1 MATFSA
7 ARIRAFSS
15 SRSPSPSRRSLSPRK
30 RSSRSESSIAIASAS
45 LDELQRDGIPQVL
58 PRAGRPQPGAIRL
71 IRRARRAR
79 PAAHRLRF
87 GEIAEVLCAPECRR
101 SGKNLEKRM
110 VRYDPRRHRRVLQ
123 AGHRLWHAWI
133 GIGWRAAPLSRGGD
147 ADKWRKRRV
156 EAVGGSPVPNS
167 RGDLM
172 SARDA
177 LVDRRGAF
185 ARSDVGQR
193 RRVAAVQCRLLV
205 RRRRARPINFRKNLV
220 RGLNHRRGPRRAKA
234 AVGRSDMNGRI
245 APIDRRS
252 THRTPPL
259 ARSRQRGRRSAPKRR
274 LSGTRE
280 TPARSNRSR
289 RRARAGAA
297 KLKNP
302 QTARTQSALFLPI
315 SGAFN

>member
-1 MATFSA
+1 
-7 ARIRAFSS
+7 
-15 SRSPSPSRRSLSPRK
+15 
-30 RSSRSESSIAIASAS
+30 
-45 LDELQRDGIPQVL
+45 
-58 PRAGRPQPGAIRL
+58 
-71 IRRARRAR
+71 
-79 PAAHRLRF
+79 
-87 GEIAEVLCAPECRR
+87 
-101 SGKNLEKRM
+101 M

-147 ADKWRKRRV
+147 ADEWRKRRV
-156 EAVGGSPVPNS
+156 EAVGRSPVPNS

-245 APIDRRS
+245 APIDPVQRIEHRRV
-252 THRTPPL
+252 HD
-259 ARSRQRGRRSAPKRR
+259 RGNAAGVLRRSAAYQGHAKRQLVPIGHDVR
-274 LSGTRE
+274 T
-280 TPARSNRSR
+280 R
-289 RRARAGAA
+289 RRRQTEEPTNGQDPECF
-297 KLKNP
+297 LSSNP
-302 QTARTQSALFLPI
+302 WC
-315 SGAFN
+315 FN